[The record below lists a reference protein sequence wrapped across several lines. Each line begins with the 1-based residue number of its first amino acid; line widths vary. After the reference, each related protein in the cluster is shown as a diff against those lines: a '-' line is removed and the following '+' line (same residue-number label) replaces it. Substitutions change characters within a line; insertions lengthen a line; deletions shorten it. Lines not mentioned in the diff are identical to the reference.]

1 MAKCN
6 GFRQIFATIT
16 AISQQVAKTVINRH
30 YPPVTHMLCK
40 NYTDLRKRRP
50 KIMADKNKNSR
61 KNILTAG
68 QTIAQN
74 KRARYDY
81 ALETPVEAGIQL
93 TGSELKSLRA
103 GLVSIGESYV
113 SEKDGELYLLNAT
126 IQEYTQS
133 PLHSRHAPT
142 RPRKLLLHKREIGK
156 FIGAISREGYT
167 LIPTKLYFN
176 DKNMVKLEIALGKGK
191 KLHDKR
197 ATEKDRDW
205 GRAKNRVLK
214 NLD

>member
-1 MAKCN
+1 MSDK
-6 GFRQIFATIT
+6 
-16 AISQQVAKTVINRH
+16 KTN
-30 YPPVTHMLCK
+30 
-40 NYTDLRKRRP
+40 
-50 KIMADKNKNSR
+50 AR

-68 QTIAQN
+68 QMIAQN
-74 KRARYDY
+74 KRARFDY

-93 TGSELKSLRA
+93 YGSEVKALRA
-103 GLVSIGESYV
+103 GLASIGESFV
-113 SEKDGELYLLNAT
+113 QEKNGELFLVNAT

-142 RPRKLLLHKREIGK
+142 RPRKLLLHKREVAK
-156 FIGAISREGYT
+156 FIGSIQREGYT

-197 ATEKDRDW
+197 ATEKSRDW
-205 GRAKNRVLK
+205 NRAKSRALK
-214 NLD
+214 S